1 LAVVITG
8 LVVTAAIL
16 AFVYFAEQS
25 YNGLPFISYRTLY
38 ASVPNIG
45 HLQLHDPVQIAGVR
59 VGQVLS
65 TDTRNG
71 RALVQLQLQ
80 GVGPL
85 PVDTQ
90 VYVRA
95 NGLLGAR
102 DAEIV
107 PGKSKQLL
115 ADGATISGGTNTYYQ
130 GVPET
135 LDLFNAKTRGALG
148 QMIGG
153 LGQGMLGRGQQ
164 LNDAIRVG
172 PPSGVNFNTVAYSIL
187 SKPGSAAQLLP
198 ATDAGVTALN
208 AARENIAGMFA
219 PGATTLQAL
228 IDKRTQFDQAISQAP
243 STMDGVT
250 LGLGAPAQRLLASLR
265 SLSFAAD
272 GVLPAAPLAL
282 RSATQLLQQG
292 PRPLQKARV
301 VLDQVPSAVP
311 STLQILSSLQPDL
324 APLTQAFTNLVGPVT
339 SLGQHGCDLKQFSV
353 AWRSVLLHGVNPGGP
368 FGPLDGFR
376 AVAASVGPGELSQ
389 VAPAGLL
396 SASFPQTN
404 IYKPACMYVPG
415 STYDPLS
422 LSTLL
427 GTK

>member
-1 LAVVITG
+1 MTG
-8 LVVTAAIL
+8 LVVTAAIV

-65 TDTRNG
+65 TNTRNG
-71 RALVQLQLQ
+71 RALVELQLQ

-115 ADGATISGGTNTYYQ
+115 ADGAMISGGTNTYYQ

-153 LGQGMLGRGQQ
+153 LGQGLLGRGQQ
-164 LNDAIRVG
+164 LNDAIHVG

-187 SKPGSAAQLLP
+187 AKPGAAAQLLP

-228 IDKRTQFDQAISQAP
+228 IDKRTQFDQAISQGPTTLDA
-243 STMDGVT
+243 VT

-272 GVLPAAPLAL
+272 RVLPVAPGAL
-282 RSATQLLQQG
+282 SSATQLLQQG
-292 PRPLQKARV
+292 PGPLQKARV

-311 STLQILSSLQPDL
+311 AALQILGGLQPDL
-324 APLTQAFTNLVGPVT
+324 GPLTQAFTNLTGPVT
-339 SLGQHGCDLKQFSV
+339 SLGQHGCDLKQFSQ

-396 SASFPQTN
+396 SVSFPQHN
-404 IYKPACMYVPG
+404 IYKPPCMYVPG
-415 STYDPLS
+415 TTYDPFS

-427 GTK
+427 GVK

>member
-107 PGKSKQLL
+107 PGKRKQLL

-130 GVPET
+130 GVP
-135 LDLFNAKTRGALG
+135 
-148 QMIGG
+148 
-153 LGQGMLGRGQQ
+153 
-164 LNDAIRVG
+164 
-172 PPSGVNFNTVAYSIL
+172 
-187 SKPGSAAQLLP
+187 
-198 ATDAGVTALN
+198 
-208 AARENIAGMFA
+208 
-219 PGATTLQAL
+219 
-228 IDKRTQFDQAISQAP
+228 
-243 STMDGVT
+243 
-250 LGLGAPAQRLLASLR
+250 
-265 SLSFAAD
+265 
-272 GVLPAAPLAL
+272 
-282 RSATQLLQQG
+282 
-292 PRPLQKARV
+292 
-301 VLDQVPSAVP
+301 
-311 STLQILSSLQPDL
+311 
-324 APLTQAFTNLVGPVT
+324 
-339 SLGQHGCDLKQFSV
+339 
-353 AWRSVLLHGVNPGGP
+353 
-368 FGPLDGFR
+368 
-376 AVAASVGPGELSQ
+376 
-389 VAPAGLL
+389 
-396 SASFPQTN
+396 
-404 IYKPACMYVPG
+404 
-415 STYDPLS
+415 
-422 LSTLL
+422 
-427 GTK
+427 